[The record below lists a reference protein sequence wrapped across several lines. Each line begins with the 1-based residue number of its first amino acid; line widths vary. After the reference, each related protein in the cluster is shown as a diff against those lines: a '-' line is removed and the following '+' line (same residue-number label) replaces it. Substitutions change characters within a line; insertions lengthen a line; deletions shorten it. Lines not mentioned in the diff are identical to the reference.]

1 MKLQGLRMLTLIQ
14 KGCTLLFKELL
25 ARNEASSRNIS
36 QLHTTMKIGSFEP
49 VRLDIEKKSD
59 VG

>member
-14 KGCTLLFKELL
+14 KGCTLLFKEL

-49 VRLDIEKKSD
+49 VRLDIGKKSD

>member
-1 MKLQGLRMLTLIQ
+1 MKLQELMMLNRIQ
-14 KGCTLLFKELL
+14 KVFTLLFKEL

>member
-1 MKLQGLRMLTLIQ
+1 MLKRIQ
-14 KGCTLLFKELL
+14 KDFTILFKEL

>member
-1 MKLQGLRMLTLIQ
+1 MKLQELMMLNRIQ
-14 KGCTLLFKELL
+14 KVFTLLFKEL

-49 VRLDIEKKSD
+49 VRLDIGKKSD